1 MVKLRLRRMGKKKQP
16 FYRIV
21 AADSRA
27 SRNGRF
33 IETVGTYDPLV
44 KPHKIELK
52 EDRIYYWLGNGAQ
65 PTNTVKNLFQHKGLW
80 LKWDLMKNGA
90 DDAKINEEYSKWL
103 LIQDEKAKRLAA
115 KAEEAKKAKQKEKD
129 QAEEEAEAAAA
140 PAEEPAAEEAA
151 PASVEEPAAEEIAPE
166 AAEAPAAA
174 EPEPEPKSEEKPEP
188 AAEAEAAP
196 ETAEEAAP
204 EKAEETPDAEKDDS
218 EEKK

>member
-1 MVKLRLRRMGKKKQP
+1 LVKLRLRRMGKKKQP

-151 PASVEEPAAEEIAPE
+151 PASVEEPAAEVIAPE
-166 AAEAPAAA
+166 PAEVPVAAEA
-174 EPEPEPKSEEKPEP
+174 EPEP

-204 EKAEETPDAEKDDS
+204 EKAEETPDAEKEDS

>member
-1 MVKLRLRRMGKKKQP
+1 LVKLRLRRMGKKKQP

-27 SRNGRF
+27 SRDGRF

-52 EDRIYYWLGNGAQ
+52 EDRIYYWLENGAQ
-65 PTNTVKNLFQHKGLW
+65 PTNTVKNLFQHKGVW

-103 LIQDEKAKRLAA
+103 LIQDEKAKRAAA
-115 KAEEAKKAKQKEKD
+115 KADEAKKAKLKEKE
-129 QAEEEAEAAAA
+129 QAEEEAEPEAAAA
-140 PAEEPAAEEAA
+140 P
-151 PASVEEPAAEEIAPE
+151 VEEPAAIEAAPE
-166 AAEAPAAA
+166 PEEAPAA
-174 EPEPEPKSEEKPEP
+174 EESKAEP
-188 AAEAEAAP
+188 AAEAEAA
-196 ETAEEAAP
+196 EEAAP
-204 EKAEETPDAEKDDS
+204 EAAPDTASETPDAEKEAS

>member
-27 SRNGRF
+27 SRDGRF
-33 IETVGTYDPLV
+33 IETVGTYDPLL

-90 DDAKINEEYSKWL
+90 DEAKINEEYSKWL
-103 LIQDEKAKRLAA
+103 LLQDEKAKRLAA
-115 KAEEAKKAKQKEKD
+115 KDNEAKKAKQKEK
-129 QAEEEAEAAAA
+129 
-140 PAEEPAAEEAA
+140 
-151 PASVEEPAAEEIAPE
+151 
-166 AAEAPAAA
+166 
-174 EPEPEPKSEEKPEP
+174 
-188 AAEAEAAP
+188 
-196 ETAEEAAP
+196 ETAEEEPEHVVAVAAP
-204 EKAEETPDAEKDDS
+204 EPVAETAVEETAPEPVV
-218 EEKK
+218 E

>member
-1 MVKLRLRRMGKKKQP
+1 LVKLRLRRMGKKKQP

-151 PASVEEPAAEEIAPE
+151 PASVEEPAAEVIAPE
-166 AAEAPAAA
+166 PAEVPVAAEA
-174 EPEPEPKSEEKPEP
+174 EPEP